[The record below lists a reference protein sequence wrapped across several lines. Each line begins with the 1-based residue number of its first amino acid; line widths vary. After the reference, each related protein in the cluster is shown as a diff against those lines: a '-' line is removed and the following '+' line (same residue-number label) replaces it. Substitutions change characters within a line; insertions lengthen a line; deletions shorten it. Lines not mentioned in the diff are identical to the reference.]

1 MAGGTP
7 ASPARRV
14 LAFLLGFRFLDQH
27 HGYAID
33 DRIQDLALRAA
44 QVVRLFE
51 LHFRVTFRA
60 GEDFE

>member
-7 ASPARRV
+7 ANPARLV
-14 LAFLLGFRFLDQH
+14 LVFLLGFRFLDQH
-27 HGYAID
+27 YRYSVD
-33 DRIQDLALRAA
+33 DRIEDLAPRAS